1 MAVKQLR
8 SGSRVLAVLEAVAV
22 EQPVGLSELVRTLEL
37 EKSGIHRALTTL
49 ANEGWIRRAADTGT
63 TKWELTTRILVVAH
77 EAERRSDL
85 RRRGRAA
92 LEHLRD
98 ETGESV
104 LLAALDANQVVTLDV
119 VESSH
124 LMRTVPRVGMV
135 IPSMSAAGLAALAH
149 LEPDALGS
157 FLGVPPSSEL
167 VATLDEVRSRGW
179 SLNYGDV
186 AEYASAVAAAVL
198 DRRGYPAAV
207 LAISAPNRA
216 HADLQSR
223 AAGSAGRR
231 GRDTPVQLDPQ
242 VLEDRLALQQSLDL
256 VLAIS
261 RLSEDL
267 PCVLS
272 AHGRRP
278 PDVLRGL

>member
-157 FLGVPPSSEL
+157 FLGAPPSSEL

-179 SLNYGDV
+179 SLNYRRRRRV
-186 AEYASAVAAAVL
+186 RQ
-198 DRRGYPAAV
+198 RRGSRRPRPTR
-207 LAISAPNRA
+207 ISGRSAGHQRANRA

-267 PCVLS
+267 PRVLS

>member
-22 EQPVGLSELVRTLEL
+22 QQPVGLSELVRTLEL

-49 ANEGWIRRAADTGT
+49 ATEGWIRRAADTGA
-63 TKWELTTRILVVAH
+63 TKWELTTRMLVVAH

-85 RRRGRAA
+85 RQRACAA

-104 LLAALDANQVVTLDV
+104 LLAALDLDRVVTLDV

-135 IPSMSAAGLAALAH
+135 IPSLSAAGLAALAH
-149 LEPDALGS
+149 LEPDDLRS
-157 FLGVPPSSEL
+157 FLGEPPSSEL
-167 VATLDEVRSRGW
+167 LATLDEVRSRGW

-198 DRRGYPAAV
+198 NRRGHPAAV
-207 LAISAPNRA
+207 LAISAPTERMPVSS
-216 HADLQSR
+216 HERLGRLVAD
-223 AAGSAGRR
+223 AA
-231 GRDTPVQLDPQ
+231 T
-242 VLEDRLALQQSLDL
+242 
-256 VLAIS
+256 
-261 RLSEDL
+261 RLS
-267 PCVLS
+267 
-272 AHGRRP
+272 G
-278 PDVLRGL
+278 